1 MGRINQRGM
10 RVVKDEKINTDCN
23 DKLET
28 FRLNFSRCTN
38 RDVAPFKVRDLGTS
52 WARNVV
58 VNFT

>member
-1 MGRINQRGM
+1 MGRINQKGIM

-38 RDVAPFKVRDLGTS
+38 RDVAPLKFAIWGRLGQDIL
-52 WARNVV
+52 W
-58 VNFT
+58 